1 MKSTIIGTIVYMERL
16 NNSVSGN
23 PRYKVTVKDED
34 GCYFYAKT
42 ASGASCGYALDCYYG
57 EKSIF
62 LYHITKAAN
71 IIIDDIDL
79 IA

>member
-16 NNSVSGN
+16 NDSVCGD

-42 ASGASCGYALDCYYG
+42 ARSASCAYALGCYYG

-62 LYHITKAAN
+62 HYHITKAAN
-71 IIIDDIDL
+71 IIIDDIEL
-79 IA
+79 TV